1 MKWIRKLMNDGSDEH
16 RVNETNKSVFIFP
29 FPGWLVNF
37 NSGRIY
43 KLKGKGFTYKSFYSK

>member
-43 KLKGKGFTYKSFYSK
+43 KPKGKGFTYKSFYSK